1 MIWKLHPVFCSIV
14 YVSISFIILRREK
27 NRKIERFY
35 VNKIIN
41 ILGLGK
47 QRGGDGGVEGKS
59 KC

>member
-1 MIWKLHPVFCSIV
+1 MCLYRL
-14 YVSISFIILRREK
+14 YVEKGK

-47 QRGGDGGVEGKS
+47 QRGGRWWGGGEI
-59 KC
+59 